1 MDISEIRLDLTT
13 QKEEKKE
20 EIIVTV
26 DSGKMNTKGYIE
38 TKDGEG
44 IKSVFRTNVVE
55 TTNVLDKKCTL
66 IKDEVTYAV
75 GDLNYDIREEDHLET
90 RKDTN
95 MHFICTLKMIAD
107 LLNEGGYN
115 RKGECI
121 ALGINVPVRQYLIKE
136 ERQKFVELY
145 LGNHEFYIGGDF
157 YSVSITSVEPYF
169 EGLGFLINNLSRYK
183 DRRFILVENGGY
195 ECTHV
200 EINNLMPQSGAGSI
214 TFGSHKLINDIL
226 VKYSNFG
233 MTRDQVL
240 DVLDRNGKTHFTS
253 EIEEAFNSATREH
266 VENIYKRLNSI
277 KRAALTEYAFTGGAT
292 SIYKPYL
299 EQFFPHRE
307 FSEESLYDNVTGA
320 HKKMKTSKLA
330 KKSKLA

>member
-1 MDISEIRLDLTT
+1 MSVTEIRLDLTA
-13 QKEEKKE
+13 QKEQKKD
-20 EIIVTV
+20 EIIITV

-55 TTNVLDKKCTL
+55 TTSVLDKACTL
-66 IKDEVTYAV
+66 IKDDVTYAV
-75 GDLNYDIREEDHLET
+75 ADLNYDIREEDHLET

-107 LLNEGGYN
+107 LLKKGGYN
-115 RKGECI
+115 TEGECV

-145 LGNHEFYIGGDF
+145 LGRHEFYVGGEF
-157 YSVSITSVEPYF
+157 YAVTITHVEPYF
-169 EGLGFLINNLSRYK
+169 EGLGFLVNNLTRYK

-200 EINNLMPQSGAGSI
+200 EINNLVPQSGAGSI

-226 VKYSNFG
+226 VKHSNFG

-240 DVLDRNGKTHFTS
+240 DVLDRNGKTHYSS
-253 EIEEAFNSATREH
+253 EIEDAFNSATKEH

-320 HKKMKTSKLA
+320 HKKMKAKKLA
-330 KKSKLA
+330 EKSKLA